1 VRSSTYWVRGC
12 WVLSSTRA
20 EDRLSKVAVAVVN
33 WNDLSSTMR
42 CLASVRRGSPE
53 SILVLVD
60 NGSDEDSQLKVE
72 AQSLGAHVVSLVTN
86 RGYAGGCNAG
96 AETAIANGAE
106 YLLFLNNDTTIDA
119 NTLPVLIEHSD
130 QHPQS
135 ILAPKIVYADRP
147 DIVWSA
153 GGRVSG
159 PLLRNEHLGEGEA
172 ASSCQISRRVDWATA
187 CALFLSVESFRR
199 LGPMD
204 EAYFLYLE
212 DVDWCLRGTRLGID
226 TWFVPGALVRHEVSR
241 TLGAAA
247 WSDHIRYYAYRNR
260 YRLAFRYGS
269 IGIKPIVV
277 ADALWTLAKA
287 GIRSAISSAHRRDA
301 HYHMRTRAVL
311 DFFRGR
317 WGPYPS
323 TTPRGS
329 GVSNALASK

>member
-1 VRSSTYWVRGC
+1 
-12 WVLSSTRA
+12 LSSTRA

-33 WNDLSSTMR
+33 WNDLASTMR
-42 CLASVRRGSPE
+42 CLASVRQASPE
-53 SILVLVD
+53 SLLMLVD
-60 NGSDEDSQLKVE
+60 NGSDEDPRPTLQV
-72 AQSLGAHVVSLVTN
+72 QCPGVHVLRLDTN
-86 RGYAGGCNAG
+86 LGYAGGCNAG
-96 AETAIANGAE
+96 AAAAIALGAE
-106 YLLFLNNDTTIDA
+106 YLFLLNNDTAIDA
-119 NTLPVLIEHSD
+119 STLPVLIRSAD

-159 PLLRNEHLGEGEA
+159 PLLRNEHLGYGEP
-172 ASSCQISRRVDWATA
+172 SSQRGISRRVDWATG
-187 CALFLSVESFRR
+187 CALFLSVDSFRR